1 MYFITCFE
9 RYGKTKLGWPDIL
22 DITRHEKCKQLQKS
36 IDNLKDMRIII
47 TEQND

>member
-1 MYFITCFE
+1 MVRELIPMNVW
-9 RYGKTKLGWPDIL
+9 KDIL

-47 TEQND
+47 TEQYD